1 MIEQNGSDPAFAKG
15 SKTDAEDIIELT
27 DEAALPPVD
36 DDNAITLTTE
46 AEDEEIIELRDE
58 ADLPTEDSLPE
69 QEPAFEF
76 DRTPD
81 AALREESDAG
91 ALPDDAIMDLT
102 DEAPPAADSDDIL
115 ELTETADTSPDA
127 DSEEVLDLT
136 DTVEDTDA
144 IDTDE
149 AVLDLT
155 DEAPPAAD
163 SDDILELTETADT
176 FSDADSEE
184 VLDLTDT
191 VEDTDAIDTDEAVL
205 DLTDEAPPAADS
217 DDILEL
223 TETADTSPD
232 ADSEEVLD
240 LTDTVEDTDAI
251 DTDEAVL
258 DLTDEAAVTQPP
270 SFSPSPDEEDLLSML
285 ADTPPAAA
293 ATPEAPPEK
302 AELDAA
308 GFQLDPARD
317 LSLGPDSDTIEV
329 ELEAPDDPDNTP
341 SDMPV
346 IVIPRAQLE
355 KAIERVVEDRLR
367 DKIDAIL
374 TQAIEKAV
382 TGEIQRLKR
391 LIAGETDAE

>member
-102 DEAPPAADSDDIL
+102 DEAPLAADSDDIL

-176 FSDADSEE
+176 FS
-184 VLDLTDT
+184 
-191 VEDTDAIDTDEAVL
+191 
-205 DLTDEAPPAADS
+205 
-217 DDILEL
+217 
-223 TETADTSPD
+223 D